1 MVAGK
6 GSGRWGRSPGSIG
19 KTGMLFP
26 AEPRRRLTSSFIERG
41 NLDCGGDLG
50 QTLRMPGGKLWSI
63 SVLVPSCPSQSLSRL
78 RVLWEEARGTRSGR
92 PATQSC
98 RTWHATRTRYVKPKA
113 TTKTQYLT
121 EVSGET
127 ERSQR

>member
-1 MVAGK
+1 MN
-6 GSGRWGRSPGSIG
+6 GSREGVGAMGAFTGSIG

-63 SVLVPSCPSQSLSRL
+63 SVLVPSCPSQSLTSVAAIHCLVASWPERARL
-78 RVLWEEARGTRSGR
+78 D
-92 PATQSC
+92 PA
-98 RTWHATRTRYVKPKA
+98 
-113 TTKTQYLT
+113 
-121 EVSGET
+121 GEFV
-127 ERSQR
+127 